1 MCLHEY
7 LVASVVSTLRTPRTV
22 IPQDPLSMGFSKQE
36 YWSGLPCAPLGD
48 PTNPGIEPGS
58 LAASALQ
65 ADFFF
70 TTEPPRKP
78 IKEAGCV

>member
-1 MCLHEY
+1 
-7 LVASVVSTLRTPRTV
+7 
-22 IPQDPLSMGFSKQE
+22 MGFSKQE